1 MAVSLNAVKPTD
13 GTEWTIESIS
23 ATMARES
30 KAPMVRSVATLD
42 HAENVT

>member
-1 MAVSLNAVKPTD
+1 MSVSLNA
-13 GTEWTIESIS
+13 GTPIESAEWTIESIS